1 MYPLLRSFLLDLCIW
16 HLVLPSDFSQAIYV
30 QSSILSSPHMHIKGS
45 VVSKPCRRASVMFDF
60 ISNTVSRSL
69 YITLFH

>member
-1 MYPLLRSFLLDLCIW
+1 M
-16 HLVLPSDFSQAIYV
+16 
-30 QSSILSSPHMHIKGS
+30 QSSILSSPHMYIKGS
-45 VVSKPCRRASVMFDF
+45 VVSKPCRCASVMFDS